1 MFFPK
6 TYPTVSK
13 AQLPDVDPKLGDA
26 RVRGRIKE
34 VDLPQVAHHEALE
47 LAAGHSP
54 GIELMEIE
62 RADGTVYYEA
72 VTGPNCFHK
81 CAACRGDV
89 DGETREFG
97 KGAIGLFAESSGGEM
112 ERLRRELRLMAETM
126 TKGMTVLGS
135 ALEDVKARL
144 PAATAPQAALP
155 EKSDE
160 S

>member
-6 TYPTVSK
+6 TYPIISA
-13 AQLPDVDPKLGDA
+13 AQLPDVDPKTGDR

-34 VDLPQVAHHEALE
+34 SDLPQVTQHESLE

-97 KGAIGLFAESSGGEM
+97 KGAIGLFGDSSGGEM
-112 ERLRRELRLMAETM
+112 ERLRRELRLMAESM
-126 TKGMTVLGS
+126 TKGMATLGGAIES
-135 ALEDVKARL
+135 IQARL
-144 PAATAPQAALP
+144 PAETTQAALP
-155 EKSDE
+155 EKVDE
-160 S
+160 